1 MGTNQRRLSPMF
13 GQCRRRVI
21 QADCSEL
28 ISLAQ
33 PQAGKAG
40 AALLATTSSTGWS
53 SVGEVLMILRTSAVA
68 VCCSWASLS
77 SRVSRATSVSW
88 PAGEELRWRTA
99 FRAFALRLRALASLL
114 LAVERRRIAHP
125 RLRTTQV
132 SRICGRRNGV
142 QYKFA
147 ERSLSAFG
155 PGCSPIPG
163 ARWLYRRWM
172 LRCLYNPARVN
183 SVFGR
188 REAAV
193 AYHFWQERSAEVRR
207 TAPRACCVCRRQ
219 QEPLLQRAYAVAV
232 IYRY

>member
-1 MGTNQRRLSPMF
+1 MIGIDR
-13 GQCRRRVI
+13 
-21 QADCSEL
+21 
-28 ISLAQ
+28 
-33 PQAGKAG
+33 KA
-40 AALLATTSSTGWS
+40 
-53 SVGEVLMILRTSAVA
+53 AVA

-114 LAVERRRIAHP
+114 LWSAVASPTQGLGLRRYQGGITAG
-125 RLRTTQV
+125 
-132 SRICGRRNGV
+132 ICGRRNGV

>member
-1 MGTNQRRLSPMF
+1 MLFLGLAQLAGEPGDLGFLAGWGKNCAGAQPLGLSPCGF
-13 GQCRRRVI
+13 
-21 QADCSEL
+21 
-28 ISLAQ
+28 
-33 PQAGKAG
+33 
-40 AALLATTSSTGWS
+40 ALWPVCCLLW
-53 SVGEVLMILRTSAVA
+53 SAVA
-68 VCCSWASLS
+68 SPTQGLGL
-77 SRVSRATSVSW
+77 RRYQGGIT
-88 PAGEELRWRTA
+88 AG
-99 FRAFALRLRALASLL
+99 
-114 LAVERRRIAHP
+114 
-125 RLRTTQV
+125 
-132 SRICGRRNGV
+132 ICGRRNGV